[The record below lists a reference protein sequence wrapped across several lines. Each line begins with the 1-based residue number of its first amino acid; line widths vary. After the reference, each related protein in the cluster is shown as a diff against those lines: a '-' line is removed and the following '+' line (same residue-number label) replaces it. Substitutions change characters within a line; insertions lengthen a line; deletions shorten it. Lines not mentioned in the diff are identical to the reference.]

1 MLQHYGSLWDFNG
14 SYILALQGADFL
26 FLFMF
31 PDLTIPGKEKIKG
44 AGQVINRHF
53 FFFFFFFAVGFPHGK
68 LWGK

>member
-44 AGQVINRHF
+44 AGQVINRQ
-53 FFFFFFFAVGFPHGK
+53 FFFFFFAVGFPHGK